1 MLDDRD
7 YMRTTPAYRPGWPA
21 AVWLVIANAVAFL
34 LQNILYRAF
43 PRFPTDALFALSL
56 EGLAHGYLWQLLT
69 FQFMHGGLLHLLLNA
84 FVIYVFGR
92 ALEEELGPRRFLT
105 LYFLGGFLGG
115 LLQVLAALI
124 SPRWFGGAVLG
135 ASAGAFA
142 LMAAFA
148 TIHPERPLT
157 LLLFFVLPLTL
168 RAKYLLLISALLAG
182 FGLLFPGDG
191 IAHAAHLGGMF
202 AGVAYIRWVL
212 TGSLPRFHFR
222 FSRKTAPRA
231 TYRTAAPLR
240 PLRRSGEPEP
250 PDDLPPDEFLSREV
264 DPILDK
270 ISAHGIHSLT
280 PRERKILEAARRRI
294 ERR

>member
-7 YMRTTPAYRPGWPA
+7 YMRTPPAYRPGWPA

-34 LQNILYRAF
+34 IQNILYRAF
-43 PRFPTDALFALSL
+43 PRFPTDELFALSL
-56 EGLAHGYLWQLLT
+56 QGLAHGYLWQLLT

-105 LYFLGGFLGG
+105 LYFLGGFVGG

-157 LLLFFVLPLTL
+157 LLLFFVLPLNL
-168 RAKYLLLISALLAG
+168 RAKYLLLISALLAL

-191 IAHAAHLGGMF
+191 IAHAAHLGGML
-202 AGVAYIRWVL
+202 AGIGYIRWGL
-212 TGSLPRFHFR
+212 TASLPRLKFR
-222 FSRKTAPRA
+222 LTRRTPRSE
-231 TYRTAAPLR
+231 YRVPAPLR
-240 PLRRSGEPEP
+240 PLRQPNGEPP
-250 PDDLPPDEFLSREV
+250 LPDDLPPDEFLSREV

-280 PRERKILEAARRRI
+280 PRERRILEAARRRI

>member
-1 MLDDRD
+1 
-7 YMRTTPAYRPGWPA
+7 MRSAAGTGPGWPVA
-21 AVWLVIANAVAFL
+21 IWLIIANAVAFV
-34 LQNILYRAF
+34 LQNVLYRAF
-43 PRFPTDALFALSL
+43 PTFPTDAVFALSL
-56 EGLAHGYLWQLLT
+56 EGLARGYIWQLLT

-92 ALEEELGPRRFLT
+92 ALEEELGWRRFLT

-115 LLQVLAALI
+115 LLQLLAAWI
-124 SPRWFGGAVLG
+124 SPRWFGGAVMG

-157 LLLFFVLPLTL
+157 LLLFFVLPINL
-168 RAKYLLLISALLAG
+168 RAKYLLLISALLAL

-191 IAHAAHLGGMF
+191 IAHAAHLGGMIT
-202 AGVAYIRWVL
+202 GILYIRWA
-212 TGSLPRFHFR
+212 THRTFPAFR
-222 FSRKTAPRA
+222 IRLERGGRPAARRPGRAWLVPGPSR
-231 TYRTAAPLR
+231 
-240 PLRRSGEPEP
+240 EE
-250 PDDLPPDEFLSREV
+250 DLPEDIPSDEFLSREV

-270 ISAHGIHSLT
+270 ISAHGIQSLT
-280 PRERKILEAARRRI
+280 PRERKILELARRRI